1 MPQLCRLPSSTLS
14 TLQHWFYLQPRW
26 SLKYNIR
33 NTTHGSAGPGETCHH
48 HPLLRGGGLCFPSTH
63 LQPCSSSNMVSTK
76 DSSRRTAD
84 SIKKSLSA
92 ISECSSPGLEA
103 CCGHWCC
110 PQNYFR
116 FSIFLTVFTI
126 SFATLLGTNRNMAN
140 PRSRQ
145 WQDKECFSSV
155 ECRTW
160 ATGNFCCDGVCCD
173 HLPEDDYG
181 DYQVP

>member
-1 MPQLCRLPSSTLS
+1 
-14 TLQHWFYLQPRW
+14 
-26 SLKYNIR
+26 
-33 NTTHGSAGPGETCHH
+33 
-48 HPLLRGGGLCFPSTH
+48 
-63 LQPCSSSNMVSTK
+63 MVSTK

-116 FSIFLTVFTI
+116 FSILLTVFTI
-126 SFATLLGTNRNMAN
+126 SFATLLWTNRNMAN
-140 PRSRQ
+140 PLSRQ

-160 ATGNFCCDGVCCD
+160 STGNFCCDGVCCD
-173 HLPEDDYG
+173 HLPEEDYG
-181 DYQVP
+181 EYQVPWKNVFFCNCIPLGLLPGILHNHRCCLSRLELRRRGHRRKPKWWNTHRQHVLHD